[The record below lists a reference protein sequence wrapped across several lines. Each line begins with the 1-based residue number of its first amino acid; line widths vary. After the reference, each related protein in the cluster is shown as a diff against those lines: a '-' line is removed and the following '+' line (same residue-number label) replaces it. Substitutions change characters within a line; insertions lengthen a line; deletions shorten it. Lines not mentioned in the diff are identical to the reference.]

1 MVTSVF
7 RTCLLLVL
15 ALTFA
20 GTADAQPFFRVEGTV
35 YAPSPCALR
44 ANWREVLCSQYILPV
59 KTQISVRSGK
69 KIYRLASDSDGNL
82 SGRLP
87 RGRYALRVRKI
98 SHRGQELSASNYI
111 VAPQR
116 LRSTEHM
123 TLGLAVVHR

>member
-1 MVTSVF
+1 MVTSVLQK
-7 RTCLLLVL
+7 CLFL
-15 ALTFA
+15 AVVLTFA
-20 GTADAQPFFRVEGTV
+20 GTAHAQSLFRVEGTV

-44 ANWREVLCSQYILPV
+44 ANWREVLCSQYIAPV
-59 KTQISVRSGK
+59 KAQISVRSGK

-98 SHRGQELSASNYI
+98 SHQGQELSASNYI

-116 LRSTEHM
+116 LRITEHM